1 MDHIKKLITKNRN
14 TREKRKKMHKVY
26 KQETPNRGRLND
38 KEIKRC
44 PNSLV
49 NKAISLK
56 E

>member
-14 TREKRKKMHKVY
+14 TREKKKMHKVY